1 MPRILPALAAVLLL
15 SACADHIA
23 VRGPIERVGA
33 EEAARRIAGST
44 ASTILVD
51 LESDGGE
58 VAAGM
63 GIVAAMEAARGR
75 ARLVTRVRD
84 HCHSMCIALFLAG
97 DERIAEPGARFLM
110 HGVIDPCG
118 LPLPAATVP
127 LAAYYLKR
135 GLDPAWLLAQLDAG
149 RLLSPEPVSLSGAQ
163 MAQLISR

>member
-33 EEAARRIAGST
+33 EETARRIAGST

-97 DERIAEPGARFLM
+97 DERIAAPGARFML
-110 HGVIDPCG
+110 HGAYDSTGTPHTAASLG
-118 LPLPAATVP
+118 LI
-127 LAAYYLKR
+127 AYYIAR
-135 GLDPAWLLAQLDAG
+135 GLDPAWIQAG
-149 RLLSPEPVSLSGAQ
+149 
-163 MAQLISR
+163 